1 MEVYRYQ
8 QFAYLVV
15 PVLLGIEFFMCARDE
30 KKGKEEI
37 PLGFFVLDFFG
48 FLFMAVIPAL
58 FIFTIWAVESK
69 SFPQQIMPL
78 ARLDRYGVLFFF
90 MGAWWQVYLFGALRA
105 RRMANEEK
113 NMFYYWVP
121 FLALG
126 IFISMLVLWVSPWNL
141 KWISVA
147 WFFLIFGSLN
157 VLKARFKIIER
168 TMWVLTGFT
177 FIIENALF
185 IWLESVI

>member
-15 PVLLGIEFFMCARDE
+15 PVLLGIEFFICARDE

-37 PLGFFVLDFFG
+37 PLGFYVLDFFG

-58 FIFTIWAVESK
+58 FIFTIWAVETK

-105 RRMANEEK
+105 RRMVNERK

-126 IFISMLVLWVSPWNL
+126 IFISLLVLWVSPWNL

>member
-15 PVLLGIEFFMCARDE
+15 PVLLGIEFFICARDE

-37 PLGFFVLDFFG
+37 PLGFYLLDFLG
-48 FLFMAVIPAL
+48 FLFMAVVPAI
-58 FIFTIWAVESK
+58 FIFTIWAVETK
-69 SFPQQIMPL
+69 SFPQQIVPL

-90 MGAWWQVYLFGALRA
+90 MGAWWQIYLFGALRA
-105 RRMANEEK
+105 RRMVDKEK
-113 NMFYYWVP
+113 KVAFYWVP

-126 IFISMLVLWVSPWNL
+126 IFVSLLVLWVSPWNL

-147 WFFLIFGSLN
+147 WFFLIFGILT

-168 TMWVLTGFT
+168 TMWVLTGLT
-177 FIIENALF
+177 FVVENALF

>member
-8 QFAYLVV
+8 QLAYLVV
-15 PVLLGIEFFMCARDE
+15 PVLLGIEFFICARDE

-37 PLGFFVLDFFG
+37 PLGFYLLDFLG
-48 FLFMAVIPAL
+48 FLFMAVVPAI
-58 FIFTIWAVESK
+58 FIFTIWAVETK
-69 SFPQQIMPL
+69 SFPQQILPL

-90 MGAWWQVYLFGALRA
+90 MGAWWQIYLFGALRA
-105 RRMANEEK
+105 RRMVNEER

-126 IFISMLVLWVSPWNL
+126 IFISLLVLWVSPWNL
-141 KWISVA
+141 KWVSVA

-157 VLKARFKIIER
+157 VLKARVKIIER
-168 TMWVLTGFT
+168 TMWVLTGLT

>member
-1 MEVYRYQ
+1 MEAYRYQ

-15 PVLLGIEFFMCARDE
+15 PVLLGIEFFICARDE

-37 PLGFFVLDFFG
+37 PLGFYLLDFFG

-58 FIFTIWAVESK
+58 FIFTIWAVETK

-105 RRMANEEK
+105 RRMVNDGK

-121 FLALG
+121 FLVLG
-126 IFISMLVLWVSPWNL
+126 IFISLLVLWVSPWNL

-147 WFFLIFGSLN
+147 WFVLIFGILS
-157 VLKARFKIIER
+157 VFKARMKAIER
-168 TMWVLTGFT
+168 MMWVLTGLT
-177 FIIENALF
+177 FVIENALF

>member
-48 FLFMAVIPAL
+48 FLFTAVIPAL

>member
-1 MEVYRYQ
+1 MEAYRYQ

-15 PVLLGIEFFMCARDE
+15 PVLLGIEFFICARDE

-37 PLGFFVLDFFG
+37 PLGFYLLDFFG

-58 FIFTIWAVESK
+58 FIFTIWAVETK

-105 RRMANEEK
+105 RRMVDKEK
-113 NMFYYWVP
+113 KVAFYWVP

-126 IFISMLVLWVSPWNL
+126 IFISLLVLWVSPWNL

-147 WFFLIFGSLN
+147 WFFLIFGILT

-168 TMWVLTGFT
+168 TMWVLTGLT
-177 FIIENALF
+177 FVGENALF